1 MYGGAR
7 NAGDFIN
14 ENWYCSCRRVFL
26 RQKVIKMSGWK
37 ILDNEKPSIKCK
49 SGCDAPGRKELVMLE
64 NQLAESIVENGITY
78 QLAEDACYYPQL
90 SLEQKTDYVIG
101 KYGIMRGEYMMKYQ
115 RHEYL
120 KMLMDGTWNQ
130 YLHDVD
136 EECHREVELAVKRIM
151 EKEGVNESLKK
162 ENPLEWVRR
171 MNGIKAGMEEQIVN
185 NLQGNSI

>member
-1 MYGGAR
+1 M
-7 NAGDFIN
+7 
-14 ENWYCSCRRVFL
+14 
-26 RQKVIKMSGWK
+26 
-37 ILDNEKPSIKCK
+37 EKGK
-49 SGCDAPGRKELVMLE
+49 LE
-64 NQLAESIVENGITY
+64 EIIIENGITY
-78 QLAEDACYYPQL
+78 RLAEDGCYYPQL

-151 EKEGVNESLKK
+151 EKEDVTEQLKK
-162 ENPLEWVRR
+162 ENPFEWVRR
-171 MNGIKAGMEEQIVN
+171 VNGIMVRVEEVMQKM
-185 NLQGNSI
+185 